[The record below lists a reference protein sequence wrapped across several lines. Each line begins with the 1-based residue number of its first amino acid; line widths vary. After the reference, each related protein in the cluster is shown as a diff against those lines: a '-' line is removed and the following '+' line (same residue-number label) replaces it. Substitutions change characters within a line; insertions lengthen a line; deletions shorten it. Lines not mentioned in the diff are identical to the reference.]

1 MRSYAGTTLYTTL
14 TPCMMCTGTIIQF
27 GISRIIIGENRSFA
41 GNEDFLRL
49 RGVAVTV
56 LDDPACIA
64 LMQRFQREKPAVWAE
79 DIGEDYPS

>member
-1 MRSYAGTTLYTTL
+1 
-14 TPCMMCTGTIIQF
+14 
-27 GISRIIIGENRSFA
+27 
-41 GNEDFLRL
+41 
-49 RGVAVTV
+49 VAVTV